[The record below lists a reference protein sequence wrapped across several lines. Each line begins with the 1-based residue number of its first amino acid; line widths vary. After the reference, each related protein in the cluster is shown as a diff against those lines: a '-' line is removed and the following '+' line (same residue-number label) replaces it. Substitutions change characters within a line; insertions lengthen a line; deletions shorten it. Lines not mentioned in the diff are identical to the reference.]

1 MGTYRRHLDSYLQS
15 IRPHELVALAQGW
28 GAPPMAT
35 PDAALAAILAAL
47 NDPAR
52 LGRLIASLSAQEQTA
67 LALAQFMGGMIDAEV
82 LTAALRVV
90 GFPCAASGGGAI
102 GDPLI
107 DLVRRGF
114 LLHDSSYEPLTISTR
129 YGPCRL
135 VADDRLLAQ
144 INPMTCVPLALD
156 PCPPPAAIVVRAPAS
171 VTLDVLTLLRTID
184 QIGGLKPTSTGAL
197 RVADVRR
204 LARALGWP
212 AAEPAIAGVPFLSAI
227 PSLIMI
233 LWSADVIACP
243 SGVYGVSP
251 HATAFF
257 QQPSVEQ
264 IRTLLRSGLQSQR
277 WQEWP
282 DPPWRDVDAHRQYQW
297 RLVLISALMAL
308 PPAETFVSID
318 DLVDALFVRIG
329 RTFSLAG
336 PVARPLFRYR
346 EALPVGQS
354 AEDAWHAQL
363 ETTWHN
369 RERRWIGR
377 ALATWLTWL
386 GIVEVSLV
394 DDAPVAVR
402 LTNLGRTI
410 LQPWHPSPADAQ
422 PRSDQPAWVVQ
433 PNFEILVY
441 LDRVAAD
448 LLPMLDQHA
457 ERIQV
462 EAHIAR
468 YRLTHE
474 AVYAGLEQGGT
485 LDALVGTLR
494 RGAGKELPQNVL
506 TTLQEWARQREQIT
520 VYRQARLLEYRDA
533 RARQKAL
540 DAGQTGTPIGQRFV
554 LLLPATDLRGK
565 TRIDYAKPRSPC
577 LAATELGTITLT
589 KPADLF
595 LTATLDAWAERTADG
610 GWQCTAMSVA
620 AALTAQQQIA
630 TLLGL
635 LKDHLTHPVPPL
647 IEVALRA
654 WAGDRPTSTLGTAL
668 VFRCQQP
675 AVVRVIAQSESFRPY
690 IREVLGPTA
699 LLIDD
704 WQVEAFRERLAWAG
718 LDEADRWDIDEH
730 QG

>member
-1 MGTYRRHLDSYLQS
+1 
-15 IRPHELVALAQGW
+15 
-28 GAPPMAT
+28 
-35 PDAALAAILAAL
+35 
-47 NDPAR
+47 
-52 LGRLIASLSAQEQTA
+52 
-67 LALAQFMGGMIDAEV
+67 
-82 LTAALRVV
+82 
-90 GFPCAASGGGAI
+90 
-102 GDPLI
+102 
-107 DLVRRGF
+107 
-114 LLHDSSYEPLTISTR
+114 
-129 YGPCRL
+129 
-135 VADDRLLAQ
+135 
-144 INPMTCVPLALD
+144 
-156 PCPPPAAIVVRAPAS
+156 
-171 VTLDVLTLLRTID
+171 LLRN
-184 QIGGLKPTSTGAL
+184 
-197 RVADVRR
+197 
-204 LARALGWP
+204 
-212 AAEPAIAGVPFLSAI
+212 
-227 PSLIMI
+227 
-233 LWSADVIACP
+233 
-243 SGVYGVSP
+243 
-251 HATAFF
+251 
-257 QQPSVEQ
+257 
-264 IRTLLRSGLQSQR
+264 GLQSQR

-308 PPAETFVSID
+308 SPAETFVSID

-354 AEDAWHAQL
+354 ADEAWHAQL

-394 DDAPVAVR
+394 DDTLVAVR

-448 LLPMLDQHA
+448 LLPILDQHA

-474 AVYAGLEQGGT
+474 AVYAGLEQGGILDT
-485 LDALVGTLR
+485 LLGTLR

-506 TTLQEWARQREQIT
+506 KTLQEWAQQREQIT

-533 RARQKAL
+533 RARQKAQQG
-540 DAGQTGTPIGQRFV
+540 GQAGTPLGERF
-554 LLLPATDLRGK
+554 LILPPATELRNK
-565 TRIDYAKPRSPC
+565 TRIDYARPRLPC
-577 LAATELGTITLT
+577 LTTTEQGAITLA

-595 LTATLDAWAERTADG
+595 LTATLDRWAERMAAG
-610 GWQCTAMSVA
+610 GWQLTAASVA
-620 AALTAQQQIA
+620 AACTTERPL
-630 TLLGL
+630 TLLLDL
-635 LKDHLTHPVPPL
+635 LNTHMTHPIPPL
-647 IEVALRA
+647 LEVALRA
-654 WAGDRPTSTLGTAL
+654 WAGECPTSTLGTAL
-668 VFRCQQP
+668 VFRCEQ
-675 AVVRVIAQSESFRPY
+675 AGVVRALAQSELFRVC
-690 IREVLGPTA
+690 IRAVLGPSA

-704 WQVEAFRERLAWAG
+704 WQLEAFRERLVCPPRHGVGPGGRAG
-718 LDEADRWDIDEH
+718 WRGIVGAR
-730 QG
+730 